1 MDDCECPLVTDE
13 VADEY
18 FVNLREKKEEKRQSR
33 RRESEWSG
41 LWFVNVGMESA
52 DANPVQPDGKLYVL
66 HWKHCVT
73 FGYVAAGWGHRA
85 LQRESDRHR

>member
-18 FVNLREKKEEKRQSR
+18 FVNLREKKEEERQSR

-52 DANPVQPDGKLYVL
+52 DANPVQQTASSTSFIGS
-66 HWKHCVT
+66 T
-73 FGYVAAGWGHRA
+73 A
-85 LQRESDRHR
+85 